1 VETRGPQD
9 DEAGTETLRE
19 SNVIR
24 LPRDWLGPREELVPL
39 GIGGDAA
46 SFGIGP
52 DRESTHPDSTDG
64 PGVDQL
70 EAADFWGEGSAAVQR
85 ALEAPA
91 ERAQSELRRLRAP
104 RMSIRA
110 AMVGAC
116 AASLLAIGTIE
127 LGLPGSSR
135 PSDAGGFAFK
145 SSGLAVVLPPL
156 LAGDGDRA
164 PRHGPIAR
172 VRAHSAV
179 RHASR
184 TRPKRSAPPPPARST
199 PVSTNSV
206 SSQSEPSAS
215 TPGTAPGSLSAGS
228 GTDSS
233 SPVPSSAVEQVSGS
247 HESASTGKANGGS
260 SSGPVGAGAPFGPG
274 HLG

>member
-1 VETRGPQD
+1 METRGPQD

-70 EAADFWGEGSAAVQR
+70 EAADFWGEGSATVQR

-135 PSDAGGFAFK
+135 PSGAGGFAFK

-164 PRHGPIAR
+164 RRHGR

-184 TRPKRSAPPPPARST
+184 TRPKRSASPPPARST
-199 PVSTNSV
+199 SVSTNSV
-206 SSQSEPSAS
+206 SSQSEPSTS
-215 TPGTAPGSLSAGS
+215 TPGTAPASLSVGS

-233 SPVPSSAVEQVSGS
+233 SPVPSSAGEQVSGS